1 MRLLVIEDDLPVAE
15 TLRDF
20 LLEQGHEVFLATDG
34 VEGLR
39 ALTEV
44 GPDAVFLDVVL
55 PKLSGLALLER
66 LKYLG
71 QSFPVVVMSGRASE
85 EEARACL
92 RLGALDY
99 LPKPFTLERVE
110 LVLEI
115 LEIAR
120 FQGQPQ
126 SPSLSS

>member
-1 MRLLVIEDDLPVAE
+1 MRLLLIEDDLPVAE

-20 LLEQGHEVFLATDG
+20 LLDLGHEVIVADDG

-39 ALTEV
+39 AVVEDA
-44 GPDAVFLDVVL
+44 PDAAFVDVVL

-66 LKYLG
+66 LKHLG
-71 QSFPVVVMSGRASE
+71 RTLPVVAMSGHASE
-85 EEARACL
+85 AEARQCL

-99 LPKPFTLERVE
+99 LPKPFTLDRVG
-110 LVLEI
+110 LVLEV
-115 LEIAR
+115 LELSR
-120 FQGQPQ
+120 FQKPHR